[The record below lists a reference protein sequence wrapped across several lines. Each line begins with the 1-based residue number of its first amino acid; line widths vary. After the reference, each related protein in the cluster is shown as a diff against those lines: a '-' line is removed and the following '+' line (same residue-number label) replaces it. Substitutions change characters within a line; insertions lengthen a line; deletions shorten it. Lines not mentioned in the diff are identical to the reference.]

1 LKNFASRLTLPFL
14 PTGEERKGLGAGQ
27 EIGGEK
33 MEGKDLILEKDGHVA
48 ILTLNRPDKMNA
60 INAGMRELF
69 PQALQEVQED
79 DNLRALIITGAGRG
93 FCSGADV
100 AVQAARAAGQQV
112 DTSRKTILALVGNL
126 ILAFEKI
133 NKPIIAAVNGIAA
146 GVGLTITLVC
156 DMRIASTNARFA
168 AIWVKRGL
176 IADGG
181 ATLLLPL
188 IVGMEKAL
196 ELSFTGDIIDAREA
210 ERIRL
215 VSKVVPHE
223 ELLNRAKE
231 LAQKIAGGPPISVE
245 LVKRL
250 MWEKIRNQLREQ
262 LLLESY
268 AQNVC
273 RSTQDQK
280 EAVKAFMEKREP
292 QFKGL

>member
-1 LKNFASRLTLPFL
+1 
-14 PTGEERKGLGAGQ
+14 LGAKQ
-27 EIGGEK
+27 ESGGEK
-33 MEGKDLILEKDGHVA
+33 MEGKDLILEKDGPIA

-60 INAGMRELF
+60 INAEMRELF
-69 PQALQEVQED
+69 PRALQEVQED

-100 AVQAARAAGQQV
+100 AAQAARAAGQQV

-146 GVGLTITLVC
+146 GVGLTITLAC
-156 DMRIASTNARFA
+156 DLRIASTNARFA

-196 ELSFTGDIIDAREA
+196 ELSFTGDIIDAQEA

-223 ELLNRAKE
+223 ELMNRAKE
-231 LAQKIAGGPPISVE
+231 LAKKIASGPPISVE
-245 LVKRL
+245 LVKRVT
-250 MWEKIRNQLREQ
+250 WEKIRNQLREQ

-273 RSTQDQK
+273 RTTQDQK

>member
-1 LKNFASRLTLPFL
+1 
-14 PTGEERKGLGAGQ
+14 
-27 EIGGEK
+27 
-33 MEGKDLILEKDGHVA
+33 MEGKELILEKDGKVA
-48 ILTLNRPDKMNA
+48 VLTLNRPEKMNA
-60 INAGMRELF
+60 LSATMREALL
-69 PQALQEVQED
+69 ATLQEIQED
-79 DNLRALIITGAGRG
+79 DNLRALILTGAGRG

-100 AVQAARAAGQQV
+100 AVQAARAAGQGV
-112 DTSRKTILALVGNL
+112 DTSRKTLLQLVGSI
-126 ILAFEKI
+126 ILSFERV

-146 GVGLTITLVC
+146 GIGLTLTLAC
-156 DMRIASTNARFA
+156 DIRIASANARFS

-196 ELSFTGDIIDAREA
+196 ELSFTGDIIDAQEA

-215 VSKVVPHE
+215 VSKVVPQE
-223 ELLNRAKE
+223 ELIARAKE
-231 LAQKIAGGPPISVE
+231 LAQKIAGQPPITVE
-245 LVKRL
+245 LLKRV

-273 RSTQDQK
+273 RTTQDQK

>member
-1 LKNFASRLTLPFL
+1 
-14 PTGEERKGLGAGQ
+14 
-27 EIGGEK
+27 
-33 MEGKDLILEKDGHVA
+33 MEGKDLILEKDGHMAV
-48 ILTLNRPDKMNA
+48 LTLNRPDKMNA
-60 INAGMRELF
+60 ISAAMRENL
-69 PQALQEVQED
+69 PLILQEVQED
-79 DNLRALIITGAGRG
+79 DNVRVLIITGAGRG

-100 AVQAARAAGQQV
+100 AVQAARAAGQQAE
-112 DTSRKTILALVGNL
+112 TSRKTILQLVGSL
-126 ILAFEKI
+126 ILGFEKI
-133 NKPIIAAVNGIAA
+133 NKPIIAAINGIAA
-146 GVGLTITLVC
+146 GVGLTITLAC
-156 DMRIASTNARFA
+156 DLRIASANARFS

-181 ATLLLPL
+181 ATFLLPF

-196 ELSFTGDIIDAREA
+196 ELTFTGDIIDAKEA

-215 VSKVVPHE
+215 VSRVVPPE
-223 ELLNRAKE
+223 ELMTRAKD
-231 LAQKIAGGPPISVE
+231 LAQRIASGPPISVE
-245 LVKRL
+245 LVKRV

-273 RSTQDQK
+273 RTTQDQK

>member
-1 LKNFASRLTLPFL
+1 
-14 PTGEERKGLGAGQ
+14 
-27 EIGGEK
+27 
-33 MEGKDLILEKDGHVA
+33 MEVKDLILEKDGNMA

-60 INAGMRELF
+60 LSAAMRDFL
-69 PQALQEVQED
+69 PTTLQEVQED
-79 DNLRALIITGAGRG
+79 DNVRALIITGAGRG

-100 AVQAARAAGQQV
+100 AVQAARAAGQQA
-112 DTSRKTILALVGNL
+112 DTSRKTVLQLVGSI
-126 ILAFEKI
+126 ILGFEKV

-146 GVGLTITLVC
+146 GVGLTLTLAC
-156 DMRIASTNARFA
+156 DIRIASTNARFS

-188 IVGMEKAL
+188 AVGMEKAL
-196 ELSFTGDIIDAREA
+196 ELSFTGDIIDAQEA

-215 VSKVVPHE
+215 VSRVVPQE
-223 ELLNRAKE
+223 ELMARAKE

-245 LVKRL
+245 LVKRV

-262 LLLESY
+262 LMFESY

-273 RSTQDQK
+273 RTTQDQK

>member
-1 LKNFASRLTLPFL
+1 
-14 PTGEERKGLGAGQ
+14 
-27 EIGGEK
+27 
-33 MEGKDLILEKDGHVA
+33 
-48 ILTLNRPDKMNA
+48 
-60 INAGMRELF
+60 F
-69 PQALQEVQED
+69 PRALQEVQED

-100 AVQAARAAGQQV
+100 AAQAARAAGQQV

-146 GVGLTITLVC
+146 GVGLTITLAC
-156 DMRIASTNARFA
+156 DLRIASTNARFA

-181 ATLLLPL
+181 ATLLMPL
-188 IVGMEKAL
+188 IVGMDKAL
-196 ELSFTGDIIDAREA
+196 ELFFTGDIIDAQEA

-223 ELLNRAKE
+223 ELMSHAKE
-231 LAQKIAGGPPISVE
+231 LAKKIASGPPISVE
-245 LVKRL
+245 LVKRVT
-250 MWEKIRNQLREQ
+250 WEKIRNQLREQ

-273 RSTQDQK
+273 RTTQDQK

>member
-1 LKNFASRLTLPFL
+1 
-14 PTGEERKGLGAGQ
+14 
-27 EIGGEK
+27 
-33 MEGKDLILEKDGHVA
+33 MESKDLILEKNGHLA
-48 ILTLNRPDKMNA
+48 ILILNRPEKMNA
-60 INAGMRELF
+60 INAEMRELF
-69 PQALQEVQED
+69 PCALQEVQED
-79 DNLRALIITGAGRG
+79 DNLRTLIITGAGRG

-100 AVQAARAAGQQV
+100 AVQATQASGQQV
-112 DTSRKTILALVGNL
+112 DTSRKNILARVGNL

-133 NKPIIAAVNGIAA
+133 DKPIIAAINGIAA
-146 GVGLTITLVC
+146 GVGLTMALAC
-156 DMRIASTNARFA
+156 DIRIASENARFS

-196 ELSFTGDIIDAREA
+196 ELSFTGDVIDAQEA

-215 VSKVVPHE
+215 VSRVVPHE
-223 ELLNRAKE
+223 ELMDRAKE
-231 LAQKIAGGPPISVE
+231 LAQKIASGPPISVE
-245 LVKRL
+245 LVKRV

-262 LLLESY
+262 LLFESY

-273 RSTQDQK
+273 RTTQDQK

-292 QFKGL
+292 HFKGL

>member
-1 LKNFASRLTLPFL
+1 
-14 PTGEERKGLGAGQ
+14 
-27 EIGGEK
+27 
-33 MEGKDLILEKDGHVA
+33 MEGKDLILEKDGPIA

-60 INAGMRELF
+60 ISLEMRETI
-69 PQALQEVQED
+69 PRALQEIQED
-79 DNLRALIITGAGRG
+79 DNLRAVIITGAGRG

-100 AVQAARAAGQQV
+100 AVQAARAAGQQA
-112 DTSRKTILALVGNL
+112 DMSRKTLLALVGNF
-126 ILAFEKI
+126 ILGFEKI
-133 NKPIIAAVNGIAA
+133 NKPVIAAINGIAA
-146 GVGLTITLVC
+146 GVGLTMTLVC
-156 DMRIASTNARFA
+156 DVRIASSTARFS

-188 IVGMEKAL
+188 TVGLEKAL
-196 ELSFTGDIIDAREA
+196 ELCFTGEVIDAKEA

-215 VSKVVPHE
+215 VSRVVPAE
-223 ELLNRAKE
+223 ELMTRAKE
-231 LAQKIAGGPPISVE
+231 LAQKIAAAPPVSVE
-245 LVKRL
+245 LAKRV

-262 LLLESY
+262 LIFESY

-273 RSTQDQK
+273 RTTQDQK

>member
-1 LKNFASRLTLPFL
+1 
-14 PTGEERKGLGAGQ
+14 
-27 EIGGEK
+27 
-33 MEGKDLILEKDGHVA
+33 MEGKDLILEKDGPIA

-60 INAGMRELF
+60 INAAMRELF
-69 PQALQEVQED
+69 PRALQEVQED

-100 AVQAARAAGQQV
+100 AAQAARAAGQQV

-146 GVGLTITLVC
+146 GVGLTITLAC
-156 DMRIASTNARFA
+156 DLRIASTNARFA

-196 ELSFTGDIIDAREA
+196 ELSFTGDIIDAQEA

-223 ELLNRAKE
+223 ELMNRAKE
-231 LAQKIAGGPPISVE
+231 LAKKIASGPPISVE
-245 LVKRL
+245 LVKRVT
-250 MWEKIRNQLREQ
+250 WEKIRNQLREQ

-268 AQNVC
+268 AQNIC
-273 RSTQDQK
+273 RTTQDQK

>member
-1 LKNFASRLTLPFL
+1 LKISESRLTLPFL
-14 PTGEERKGLGAGQ
+14 QTPGERKGLGAKQ
-27 EIGGEK
+27 ESGGEK
-33 MEGKDLILEKDGHVA
+33 MEGKDLILEKDGPIA

-60 INAGMRELF
+60 INAAMRELF
-69 PQALQEVQED
+69 PRALQEVQED

-100 AVQAARAAGQQV
+100 AAQAARAAGQQV

-146 GVGLTITLVC
+146 GVGLTITLAC
-156 DMRIASTNARFA
+156 DLRIASTNARFA

-196 ELSFTGDIIDAREA
+196 ELSFTGDIIDAQEA

-223 ELLNRAKE
+223 ELMNRAKE
-231 LAQKIAGGPPISVE
+231 LAKKIASGPPISVE
-245 LVKRL
+245 LVKRVT
-250 MWEKIRNQLREQ
+250 WEKIRNQLREQ

-268 AQNVC
+268 AQNIC
-273 RSTQDQK
+273 RTTQDQK

>member
-1 LKNFASRLTLPFL
+1 
-14 PTGEERKGLGAGQ
+14 
-27 EIGGEK
+27 
-33 MEGKDLILEKDGHVA
+33 MEGKDLILEKDGPIA

-60 INAGMRELF
+60 INAEMRELF
-69 PQALQEVQED
+69 PRALQEVQED

-100 AVQAARAAGQQV
+100 AAQAARAAGQQV
-112 DTSRKTILALVGNL
+112 DTSRKTILALVGDL
-126 ILAFEKI
+126 ILTFEKI

-146 GVGLTITLVC
+146 GVGLTITLAC
-156 DMRIASTNARFA
+156 DLRIASTNARFA

-196 ELSFTGDIIDAREA
+196 ELSFTGDIIDAQEA

-223 ELLNRAKE
+223 ELMNRAKE
-231 LAQKIAGGPPISVE
+231 LAKKIASGPPISVE
-245 LVKRL
+245 LVKRVT
-250 MWEKIRNQLREQ
+250 WEKIRNQLREQ

-273 RSTQDQK
+273 RTTQDQK

>member
-1 LKNFASRLTLPFL
+1 
-14 PTGEERKGLGAGQ
+14 
-27 EIGGEK
+27 
-33 MEGKDLILEKDGHVA
+33 MEGKNLILEKDGHIAV
-48 ILTLNRPDKMNA
+48 LTLNRPDKMNA
-60 INAGMRELF
+60 ISAEMRENF
-69 PQALQEVQED
+69 PLTLQEVQED

-100 AVQAARAAGQQV
+100 AVQAARAAGQQAEA
-112 DTSRKTILALVGNL
+112 SRKSILQLVGSL
-126 ILAFEKI
+126 IVGFEKI
-133 NKPIIAAVNGIAA
+133 NKPIIAAINGIAA
-146 GVGLTITLVC
+146 GVGLTITLAC
-156 DMRIASTNARFA
+156 DLRIASANARFS

-181 ATLLLPL
+181 ATFLLPL
-188 IVGMEKAL
+188 VVGMEKAL
-196 ELSFTGDIIDAREA
+196 ELSFTGDIIDAKEA

-215 VSKVVPHE
+215 VLRVVPPE
-223 ELLNRAKE
+223 ELMTRAKD
-231 LAQKIAGGPPISVE
+231 LAQKIASGPPISVE
-245 LVKRL
+245 LVKRV

-273 RSTQDQK
+273 RTTQDHK

>member
-1 LKNFASRLTLPFL
+1 LKISESRLTLPFL
-14 PTGEERKGLGAGQ
+14 QTRGERKGLGAKQ
-27 EIGGEK
+27 ESGGEK
-33 MEGKDLILEKDGHVA
+33 MEGKDLILEKDGPIA

-60 INAGMRELF
+60 ISLEMRETI
-69 PQALQEVQED
+69 PRALQEIQED
-79 DNLRALIITGAGRG
+79 DNLRAVIITGAGRG

-100 AVQAARAAGQQV
+100 AVQAARAAGQQA
-112 DTSRKTILALVGNL
+112 DTSRKTLLALVGNF
-126 ILAFEKI
+126 ILGFEKI

-146 GVGLTITLVC
+146 GVGLTITLAC
-156 DMRIASTNARFA
+156 DLRIASTNARFA

-196 ELSFTGDIIDAREA
+196 ELSFTGDIIDAQEA

-223 ELLNRAKE
+223 ELMNRAKE
-231 LAQKIAGGPPISVE
+231 LAKKIASGPPISVE
-245 LVKRL
+245 LVKRVT
-250 MWEKIRNQLREQ
+250 WEKIRNQLREQ

-273 RSTQDQK
+273 RTTQDQK

>member
-1 LKNFASRLTLPFL
+1 
-14 PTGEERKGLGAGQ
+14 
-27 EIGGEK
+27 
-33 MEGKDLILEKDGHVA
+33 MEGKDLILEKDGHIA

-60 INAGMRELF
+60 INAEMRDLF

-100 AVQAARAAGQQV
+100 AAQAARAAGQV
-112 DTSRKTILALVGNL
+112 AETSRKTILALVGNL
-126 ILAFEKI
+126 ILGFEKI
-133 NKPIIAAVNGIAA
+133 NKPIIAAINGIAA
-146 GVGLTITLVC
+146 GVGLTITLAC
-156 DMRIASTNARFA
+156 DIRIASANARFA

-223 ELLNRAKE
+223 ELMSHAKE
-231 LAQKIAGGPPISVE
+231 LAKKIASGPPISVE
-245 LVKRL
+245 LVKRVT
-250 MWEKIRNQLREQ
+250 WEKIRNQLREQ

-273 RSTQDQK
+273 RTTQDQK

>member
-1 LKNFASRLTLPFL
+1 
-14 PTGEERKGLGAGQ
+14 
-27 EIGGEK
+27 
-33 MEGKDLILEKDGHVA
+33 MEGKDLILEKDGPIA

-60 INAGMRELF
+60 ISLEMRETI
-69 PQALQEVQED
+69 PRALQEIQED
-79 DNLRALIITGAGRG
+79 DNLRAVIITGAGRG

-100 AVQAARAAGQQV
+100 AVQAARAAGQQA
-112 DTSRKTILALVGNL
+112 DTSRKTLLALVGNF
-126 ILAFEKI
+126 ILGFEKI

-146 GVGLTITLVC
+146 GVGLTITLAC
-156 DMRIASTNARFA
+156 DLRIASTNARFA

-196 ELSFTGDIIDAREA
+196 ELSFTGDIIDAQEA

-223 ELLNRAKE
+223 ELMNRAKE
-231 LAQKIAGGPPISVE
+231 LAKKIASGPPISVE
-245 LVKRL
+245 LVKRV

-273 RSTQDQK
+273 RTTQDQK